1 MRNPILRSTIIVF
14 MFWWLVSVIWG
25 LRTYGLPDSSLFLL
39 TALKALAWGALAF
52 GLAIAI
58 SASLRWA
65 RKGWHLPTQARGIEC
80 TIGIV
85 PGVMHWRRCRRPVQ
99 VDAARWPRV
108 AHWLTEGQTEYVAA
122 FQAILDVMGAR
133 PRFPAAPTK
142 GGHGDATLLEHSLN
156 VAETGLELFPSWR
169 FRGKAHDV
177 GLRDRALS
185 PQDRDI
191 AMLILI
197 GHDIGKLEAFKVDGD
212 SVSTV
217 KRFHDREGGR
227 ILATLEETW
236 VLPEDDRKALIAA
249 VTHEHHPQDLPTHT
263 GDTVRLLLEFLIAA
277 DTEAGRREEGR
288 IKNAETDETDR
299 DADDSGSDDAI
310 WTWFLDYLVKPGTI
324 NGREQ
329 RFRAGF
335 KGGDGRLYLNEPVV
349 RTAFAAQ
356 FFRNPQQ
363 AEVQRGDGRY
373 VITEDLLR
381 ILEARGV
388 LVCEFEN
395 QRFSYKNALFK
406 VVSSNGQ
413 GRVLGQWQVAFV
425 VALGEH
431 MPPALR
437 SLAPAPNPPQIV
449 QALYGTRA
457 LRSEPNDTLNAEPEH
472 PPVATVPAASV
483 PSSASADIPESPNE
497 TPADP
502 YAHLGVLGQAL
513 IRGMQ
518 QLGQEPTFDPRGC
531 LMLSADQAA
540 QLSLK
545 GGIQHKGYFDAF
557 LEVVLADEAIMR
569 GVEIVH
575 DESGA
580 LQAVSL
586 RLDQDMT
593 VTGEIATGCSTEVPV
608 DPTPDAEVSTQA
620 SGVAEPAPNTT
631 ILDIDAWSASEP
643 VQETVAAPLSEAPV
657 ARVAEI
663 PPASPIAT
671 PSEQTSAPRT
681 ETTDV
686 APVNTDE
693 SEIEDLD
700 SFDFGGDGLEQLN
713 AKVKSARRRNKRRSA
728 PSEALLDG
736 MRTQLND
743 RPARP

>member
-25 LRTYGLPDSSLFLL
+25 LRAYGPPDSSLFLL
-39 TALKALAWGALAF
+39 TALKALGWGSLAF

-65 RKGWHLPTQARGIEC
+65 RKGWHLPTQTRGIEC

-133 PRFPAAPTK
+133 PRFPAATTK

-156 VAETGLELFPSWR
+156 VAETGLELFQSWR
-169 FRGKAHDV
+169 FRGKANDV

-197 GHDIGKLEAFKVDGD
+197 GHDVGKLEAFKVDGD

-227 ILATLEETW
+227 ILATLEEIW
-236 VLPEDDRKALIAA
+236 ILPEDDRKALIAA

-288 IKNAETDETDR
+288 VRLNEADEADG
-299 DADDSGSDDAI
+299 DAVDSGGDEAI
-310 WTWFLDYLVKPGTI
+310 WTWFLDYLIKPGTI

-349 RTAFAAQ
+349 RAAFAAQ

-381 ILEARGV
+381 ILDARGV
-388 LVCEFEN
+388 LVCEFED

-406 VVSSNGQ
+406 VVSSNSQ
-413 GRVLGQWQVAFV
+413 ERVLGQWQVAFV

-457 LRSEPNDTLNAEPEH
+457 LRSESNDTLNAEPEH
-472 PPVATVPAASV
+472 PPVVTVPA
-483 PSSASADIPESPNE
+483 ASADIPESPNE
-497 TPADP
+497 APADP

-518 QLGQEPTFDPRGC
+518 QLGQEPTFDPSGC
-531 LMLSADQAA
+531 LLLSADQAS
-540 QLSLK
+540 QFSLK

-557 LEVVLADEAIMR
+557 LEVVQADEAIMR
-569 GVEIVH
+569 GVGVVH

-580 LQAVSL
+580 LQTVSL
-586 RLDQDMT
+586 RLDQDVP
-593 VTGEIATGCSTEVPV
+593 VTGEIATTPSSETLA
-608 DPTPDAEVSTQA
+608 DPTPDTEVSTQA
-620 SGVAEPAPNTT
+620 PGVAEPPNTNT
-631 ILDIDAWSASEP
+631 ILDIDAWSAPEP
-643 VQETVAAPLSEAPV
+643 SQEPAAAPPVLSEAPV
-657 ARVAEI
+657 ASVAEI
-663 PPASPIAT
+663 TPASPTAA
-671 PSEQTSAPRT
+671 PSAPTPDPRIRPA
-681 ETTDV
+681 DV
-686 APVNTDE
+686 TLVDTAS

-713 AKVKSARRRNKRRSA
+713 EKVKSARRNRNKRRSA
-728 PSEALLDG
+728 PPDTLLNG
-736 MRTQLND
+736 MKAQLND
-743 RPARP
+743 RPART